1 MYSFR
6 RRALC
11 VWLMWDGALC
21 SVYILKSS
29 EWVAV
34 VGMGYILCLVGGRK
48 SMFVCMRV
56 HVCDCNVV
64 TSFSL

>member
-1 MYSFR
+1 MCSLKR
-6 RRALC
+6 RGLC
-11 VWLMWDGALC
+11 VWLMWAGALC
-21 SVYILKSS
+21 SVYILESS

-48 SMFVCMRV
+48 SMFVC
-56 HVCDCNVV
+56 VCVRNCNVV